1 MFCRCSSIIFIYWGM
16 TSSAYQQR
24 SVSERIKHDKV
35 LSYFPVFLFN
45 PFSTF
50 SWTVG
55 LIADTLPLF
64 AGSFA
69 WWSHPNFCLELDHSL
84 NKVGQ
89 WAEWPLYK
97 PPVFT
102 QTLSSHYLVTAL
114 WWEEQISSY
123 EKILGAHYSALL
135 VNQNCFLKRI
145 KHQLLFNERVILATL
160 PKQLSNMRFVLCM
173 NEVLDIYQW
182 FFA

>member
-69 WWSHPNFCLELDHSL
+69 WWSHPKFCLELDHSL

-123 EKILGAHYSALL
+123 KKILGAHYSALL

-145 KHQLLFNERVILATL
+145 KHQLIFNERVILATL
-160 PKQLSNMRFVLCM
+160 PKQLTWDLYFAWMRF
-173 NEVLDIYQW
+173 
-182 FFA
+182 